1 MENRFNLLKAD
12 QTGNDIENQTGS
24 SQGAEG
30 LMYPMH
36 HNDNSV
42 KMPENYVKLAKVE
55 YDFEPQEPNEL
66 LIKRGEFGKLFF
78 IKSDSMK

>member
-24 SQGAEG
+24 RQGAEG
-30 LMYPMH
+30 LMYPMLP
-36 HNDNSV
+36 NDNSV

-66 LIKRGEFGKLFF
+66 LIRRGEFGKLFF
-78 IKSDSMK
+78 INICF